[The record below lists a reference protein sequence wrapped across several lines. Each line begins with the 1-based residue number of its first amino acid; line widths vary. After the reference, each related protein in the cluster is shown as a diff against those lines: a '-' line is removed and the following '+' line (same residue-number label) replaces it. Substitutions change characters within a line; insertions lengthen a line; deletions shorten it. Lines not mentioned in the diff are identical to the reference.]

1 MRSAICLAAA
11 MVFAVAGIAAAQTAA
26 DPFANPTNAP
36 KVPARAV
43 TNGQRTFE
51 DAAQRLK
58 HELDKPTSMEFVEQ
72 PLKDVVLFL
81 QEQHAMPIFLCI
93 KKLEE
98 ASVSPDSPIT
108 KNLKGIRLRTALEL
122 MLKDLELTYVEKDGI
137 LLITTPE
144 DVENT
149 LLIQVYNCQDL
160 LAGKAG
166 SAAKE
171 GEGEFGGSASG
182 SRGRAESLISLITT
196 NVDSQS
202 WTVTGGPGSISEYNG
217 LIVVTQ
223 TTQTH
228 RKIERTLDMLRE
240 AAGLEAPRV
249 GKVVR

>member
-1 MRSAICLAAA
+1 
-11 MVFAVAGIAAAQTAA
+11 MVFAVAGMAAGQTAA
-26 DPFANPTNAP
+26 DPFADPTKAP
-36 KVPARAV
+36 KVPAKAA

-58 HELDKPTSMEFVEQ
+58 HELEKPTNMEFVEQ

-81 QEQHAMPIFLCI
+81 QEQHAMPIILCV

-98 ASVSPDSPIT
+98 ASVSPDHPIT

-122 MLKDLELTYVEKDGI
+122 MLDDLELTYVEKDGI

-144 DVENT
+144 DAENT

-160 LAGKAG
+160 LAARSGA
-166 SAAKE
+166 AAKE
-171 GEGEFGGSASG
+171 GEGNFSG
-182 SRGRAESLISLITT
+182 PAFISRAQNLISLITT

-223 TTQTH
+223 TAQTH